1 MIYTSLSKKKF
12 IRDTKKTQK
21 IEIEI
26 LDFKK
31 KKKEKKQVWILINH
45 YFLLKFWNTVTNST
59 EVDKDKIFWHHLR
72 WNSDL
77 R

>member
-31 KKKEKKQVWILINH
+31 KKRKETSV
-45 YFLLKFWNTVTNST
+45 NTY
-59 EVDKDKIFWHHLR
+59 
-72 WNSDL
+72 
-77 R
+77 

>member
-12 IRDTKKTQK
+12 IRDTKKNQK

-31 KKKEKKQVWILINH
+31 KKKKRKETSV
-45 YFLLKFWNTVTNST
+45 NTY
-59 EVDKDKIFWHHLR
+59 
-72 WNSDL
+72 
-77 R
+77 